1 MKFTIIT
8 CRVLSCVFI
17 AVCLSSVWP
26 DIKKSTICKL
36 GLLTPPPKCVKTG
49 SKIAQTGRQ
58 RYPVCAMM
66 VCHHGPS
73 VHITWSGLYLAVI
86 VNFSPAEQKVDGGG
100 WNKMLM
106 CFQSSKCI
114 FILERE
120 EPRARS
126 IANSSIYI
134 HFRMLLGSRMGGT
147 GSRSLGVTRKIPQ
160 IGSGEG

>member
-1 MKFTIIT
+1 
-8 CRVLSCVFI
+8 
-17 AVCLSSVWP
+17 
-26 DIKKSTICKL
+26 
-36 GLLTPPPKCVKTG
+36 
-49 SKIAQTGRQ
+49 
-58 RYPVCAMM
+58 
-66 VCHHGPS
+66 
-73 VHITWSGLYLAVI
+73 
-86 VNFSPAEQKVDGGG
+86 
-100 WNKMLM
+100 MLM

-147 GSRSLGVTRKIPQ
+147 GGRDLKVTWKIPQ